1 MSMRS
6 NNRKL
11 SEKVLNARS
20 ETLFSSFFLQNF
32 LDFIKA
38 HTSCRTYLIQ
48 QQNTLMTSFN
58 ELCTLSE
65 MSDLS
70 NNTACSH
77 YYNNIIQG

>member
-6 NNRKL
+6 NDRKL
-11 SEKVLNARS
+11 SERVLNIRS
-20 ETLFSSFFLQNF
+20 ETLFFSFFLQDF

-38 HTSCRTYLIQ
+38 HTSCRIYLIQ
-48 QQNTLMTSFN
+48 QQNTLMISFN

-70 NNTACSH
+70 DNTACSH
-77 YYNNIIQG
+77 YYNNIM